1 MRFDILKEDA
11 KYFADH
17 FPPSNYEG
25 LSVNSAVKSPE
36 ELDAYLEN
44 LWTRNSGFR
53 GNFWEALAWIR
64 SDDFIEYENF
74 HSFSR
79 NEHDTEFTY
88 DSIRFQDWVLD
99 EHDRFCVFRHA
110 SAIYNLPIRIVEKI
124 AMFSIDK
131 DRQAMH
137 VLKYIDEYL
146 NKEQKA

>member
-17 FPPSNYEG
+17 FPASNYEG
-25 LSVNSAVKSPE
+25 LSVNSAVRSPE
-36 ELDAYLEN
+36 ELDAYLDK
-44 LWTRNSGFR
+44 LWTKDSGFR

-74 HSFSR
+74 KSYSR
-79 NEHDTEFTY
+79 NEHDTRFTY
-88 DSIRFQDWVLD
+88 DSIRFQNWVLD
-99 EHDRFCVFRHA
+99 EHDRFCILRHA

-124 AMFSIDK
+124 GMFSIDK
-131 DRQAMH
+131 DRQSQY
-137 VLKYIDEYL
+137 VIKYIHDYL